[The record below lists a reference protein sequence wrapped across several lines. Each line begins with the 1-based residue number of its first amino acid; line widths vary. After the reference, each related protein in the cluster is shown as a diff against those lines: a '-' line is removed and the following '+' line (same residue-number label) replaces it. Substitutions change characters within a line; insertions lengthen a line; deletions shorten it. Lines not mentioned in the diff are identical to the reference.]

1 MKNKITMLA
10 VLLTVFLLEHT
21 QAQTCLLN
29 DSLWQLPET
38 EATAEAKNG
47 FLLPTSGTI
56 RVLVVYVEID
66 YDVNPQDDPYPNGS
80 NDWQKG
86 QLPNYKDNLFDAE
99 WSGNLQGSVTRYYQ
113 QASHGNLQILGDY
126 IDSLFI
132 VKESDAVPGSH
143 NTSIIQN
150 AISQINQWGVLR
162 TKNNMSIADF
172 DNWQDND
179 VRGAVKIAGPDTP
192 HSFDHVFFVVQ
203 NNHTWRNIGSAS
215 PGSHPNILGYAQ
227 DTKSETS
234 MVSNPTQMFAHEFGH
249 LLFGDN
255 RFHTGGGHAGWGTG
269 KTFIPMQGGWSMMGG
284 FYSSIQTFNAWDRD
298 RMEWKHPAKTY
309 LNSALDENL
318 NEVETELDATN
329 INHSGIYIIR
339 DFVTTGDVLQIKLPN
354 IPSTKFQQYLWIE
367 NHQTSSNNGSEFD
380 KFKHQHHACMD
391 EMQPGLYM
399 YMQAGKDIKTGAQT
413 YSQQRGHYTRPI
425 PANGMY
431 DMQFESDSITAQC
444 VAWGKVLP
452 FEKLPI
458 YENPLT
464 GNQDSEIPAV
474 DGDSD
479 NLIGDGDEILLY
491 VEKKNGQY
499 YHNMPYAGTVEHPFT
514 KNGVNKIGMGTN
526 PSANSMITFE
536 NDNGPIFGT
545 TNNNKV
551 ILNGISVEIVE
562 ELPDGSI
569 KVEVKFDDTDIT
581 NDARWCGDI
590 VLPAI
595 QGSNGYALNLTSYHT
610 LTLDQ
615 GFTATKI
622 TNPMSINGVNYF
634 VDPTILTCDSG
645 SYIHLEQHAD
655 LHIAGNSTMVLK
667 SGSKLELEDG
677 AELFI
682 HEGELIIEDGAEL
695 ILHDG
700 AKITV
705 EQDGK
710 LTINNTIAGKG
721 LVVGGSAITANQA
734 AALIKGTLAF
744 AANALWEHKKSG
756 FYAFT
761 NSHTLHLPSTV
772 NVTFAGL
779 HKTHKMLELQSY
791 CELNLSGN
799 TVNWSNGLI
808 HYNVAAQI
816 NFSAVYFTGTN
827 LTLNGPANSQ
837 PGTIGINATQPTKLH
852 LVSSVV
858 EKFHT
863 GVKISNATI
872 STMLLGN
879 TFTDNIIGIDL
890 DSTSTTTIASNTISS
905 TYQGD
910 IGIKATAS
918 FQVTVNNTTILG
930 INKGAYFSEVDG
942 AYFSNCYISYA
953 DIGIDAVNTLLFVRN
968 KTEIFQNNTGVKL
981 FGNYN
986 YTTGNYSSM
995 LTVGDLGCG
1004 AIYNNS
1010 IGVYGRDAL
1019 LNIDAIEH
1027 AINSSTND
1035 TIPNR
1040 FDNNSTYTFDI
1051 CYTDYT
1057 VAPSQI
1063 NAKLNYWGS
1072 SVIPPA
1078 NYRLKTNTDCVAKP
1092 NHGTNIPLVTTPH
1105 STCSPTPDCSACKRS
1120 GGSSP
1125 GGGSGGAIGLLV
1137 TNAFQTANE
1146 PFVEEDNAA
1155 TRQGFNDISSVGLIK
1170 DTTNQT
1176 WQAVTINNDLLPI
1189 DRNSVHRIQ
1198 VSKAIHAKATNGNM
1212 RLTNAPKDIFAGLTN
1227 NNEKL
1232 DTDIQVYPNP
1242 TSNQLFVSHQ
1252 LNSSENAV
1260 YLEIMDVTG
1269 RVLTN
1274 NPINQST
1281 NEINIKHLPSGLYFY
1296 HVTQND
1302 LLIQSGKIVIE

>member
-1 MKNKITMLA
+1 M
-10 VLLTVFLLEHT
+10 
-21 QAQTCLLN
+21 
-29 DSLWQLPET
+29 
-38 EATAEAKNG
+38 
-47 FLLPTSGTI
+47 
-56 RVLVVYVEID
+56 
-66 YDVNPQDDPYPNGS
+66 
-80 NDWQKG
+80 
-86 QLPNYKDNLFDAE
+86 
-99 WSGNLQGSVTRYYQ
+99 
-113 QASHGNLQILGDY
+113 
-126 IDSLFI
+126 
-132 VKESDAVPGSH
+132 
-143 NTSIIQN
+143 
-150 AISQINQWGVLR
+150 
-162 TKNNMSIADF
+162 
-172 DNWQDND
+172 
-179 VRGAVKIAGPDTP
+179 
-192 HSFDHVFFVVQ
+192 
-203 NNHTWRNIGSAS
+203 
-215 PGSHPNILGYAQ
+215 
-227 DTKSETS
+227 
-234 MVSNPTQMFAHEFGH
+234 
-249 LLFGDN
+249 
-255 RFHTGGGHAGWGTG
+255 
-269 KTFIPMQGGWSMMGG
+269 
-284 FYSSIQTFNAWDRD
+284 
-298 RMEWKHPAKTY
+298 
-309 LNSALDENL
+309 
-318 NEVETELDATN
+318 
-329 INHSGIYIIR
+329 
-339 DFVTTGDVLQIKLPN
+339 
-354 IPSTKFQQYLWIE
+354 
-367 NHQTSSNNGSEFD
+367 
-380 KFKHQHHACMD
+380 
-391 EMQPGLYM
+391 
-399 YMQAGKDIKTGAQT
+399 
-413 YSQQRGHYTRPI
+413 
-425 PANGMY
+425 
-431 DMQFESDSITAQC
+431 
-444 VAWGKVLP
+444 
-452 FEKLPI
+452 
-458 YENPLT
+458 
-464 GNQDSEIPAV
+464 
-474 DGDSD
+474 
-479 NLIGDGDEILLY
+479 
-491 VEKKNGQY
+491 
-499 YHNMPYAGTVEHPFT
+499 
-514 KNGVNKIGMGTN
+514 
-526 PSANSMITFE
+526 
-536 NDNGPIFGT
+536 
-545 TNNNKV
+545 
-551 ILNGISVEIVE
+551 
-562 ELPDGSI
+562 
-569 KVEVKFDDTDIT
+569 
-581 NDARWCGDI
+581 
-590 VLPAI
+590 
-595 QGSNGYALNLTSYHT
+595 
-610 LTLDQ
+610 
-615 GFTATKI
+615 
-622 TNPMSINGVNYF
+622 
-634 VDPTILTCDSG
+634 
-645 SYIHLEQHAD
+645 
-655 LHIAGNSTMVLK
+655 
-667 SGSKLELEDG
+667 
-677 AELFI
+677 
-682 HEGELIIEDGAEL
+682 
-695 ILHDG
+695 HDG

-721 LVVGGSAITANQA
+721 LVVGGSTITTNQA
-734 AALIKGTLAF
+734 SVLIKGTLAF
-744 AANALWEHKKSG
+744 AANALWEQKKSG

-890 DSTSTTTIASNTISS
+890 DSTSTTTIASNTFNS
-905 TYQGD
+905 YHQGD
-910 IGIKATAS
+910 VAIKATAS
-918 FQVTVNNTTILG
+918 FQVTVNNTTISG
-930 INKGAYFSEVDG
+930 INKGAYFSDVDG
-942 AYFSNCYISYA
+942 AYFSNSNISYA
-953 DIGIDAVNTLLFVRN
+953 NIGIDAVNTLLFVRN

-1212 RLTNAPKDIFAGLTN
+1212 RLTNAPEDIFAGLTN